1 LCRGADIRVV
11 GGYVHPWDRLRAIDL
26 SEERRLA
33 GTVAGLL
40 WISAAVT
47 ILILLMLPGIPDQHW
62 RAVVVI
68 ASFASAWGVLCLTVI
83 PWATVHPAVSHLSTF
98 LGFPAT
104 AAGVAVTGGA
114 SSPAHLYLFFTI
126 GYCGYFYKLRE
137 AVPHFLL
144 CIVVTAM
151 PLVYDAHAIADG
163 FLAEVLILA
172 ACYLMLG
179 GFISVGKARLVEL
192 REQARELSLA
202 DPLTGLGNRRA
213 LLERLE
219 RSVATGSGTTALL
232 LVDLDYFKDV
242 NTLYGHPVGDSVLC
256 ATADG
261 LRSAA
266 RPGDLVARLGG
277 DEFALVLDRVDQR
290 DTLNVAHR
298 VLHEVRE
305 AVLALE
311 LPRLRVTASV
321 GYAISAEHGDVA
333 ALMAAADIALR
344 GSKGAGKNRAS
355 SPLDGAPA

>member
-1 LCRGADIRVV
+1 
-11 GGYVHPWDRLRAIDL
+11 DL
-26 SEERRLA
+26 NDERRLA
-33 GTVAGLL
+33 GMVAGLL

-47 ILILLMLPGIPDQHW
+47 ILILVTLPGIPDQHW
-62 RAVVVI
+62 RTVI
-68 ASFASAWGVLCLTVI
+68 AIAAFASVWGVLCLRLI

-114 SSPAHLYLFFTI
+114 SSPAHLYLFFTV
-126 GYCGYFYKLRE
+126 GFCGYFYKLRE

-144 CIVVTAM
+144 CIVATAL
-151 PLVYDAHAIADG
+151 PLVYDSHAIAEG

-172 ACYLMLG
+172 ACYLLLG

-192 REQARELSLA
+192 HEQARELSLA

-219 RSVATGSGTTALL
+219 RSVAGSAGTTALL

-277 DEFALVLDRVDQR
+277 DEFALVLDRVEQR
-290 DTLNVAHR
+290 DAVNVAHR
-298 VLHEVRE
+298 VLHDVRE

-311 LPRLRVTASV
+311 LPQLRVTASV
-321 GYAISAEHGDVA
+321 GYAISEEHGEVT

-344 GSKGAGKNRAS
+344 ASKSAGKDRVS